1 MRTMTHNVNTPLL
14 RKTLEHITAHP
25 EEHAQGLWAKRTAC
39 GTACCVAG
47 WAVQFTGHDLLFD
60 LNGDAEHVVTADG
73 DVVSISEI
81 AEQELGLTERQSE
94 KLFCGGNSV
103 AILYTLANK
112 FTEGEIEI
120 PETYLG

>member
-25 EEHAQGLWAKRTAC
+25 EEYRQRLWAKRTAC

-47 WAVQFTGHDLLFD
+47 WAVQFTGHNLLFD
-60 LNGDAEHVVTADG
+60 QDGDAENVVTTDG
-73 DVVSISEI
+73 DVVSISEV
-81 AEQELGLTERQSE
+81 AEQELGLTERQSD
-94 KLFCGGNSV
+94 KLFYGGNNL